1 MATRKKNTSAAVAA
15 LVETATAKAAAV
27 VAKAEETSVEVIRA
41 ATLDALHRAFE
52 VETDGQRR
60 ADGIRRE
67 AFNSAIDASR
77 KAGRD
82 SGEIKDLMSDIL
94 DLAVE
99 AGDLASTTAKAYRN
113 GLAFAVERNVPW
125 ASDLHGTEAR
135 ILALQAAGKAI
146 PKALQAAAQ
155 KLEEKQ
161 AAQAA
166 RAAKHG
172 AGHVASLD
180 TIIKAL
186 AKALADARTIGRDT
200 LAMDIIDIIHSIK
213 PDFTEPRPE

>member
-1 MATRKKNTSAAVAA
+1 MTTRKKNTSAAVAA

-67 AFNSAIDASR
+67 AFNAAIDAAR

-82 SGEIKDLMSDIL
+82 SGEIKDLMGDIL
-94 DLAVE
+94 ELAVE
-99 AGDLASTTAKAYRN
+99 AGDLAESTAKAYRA
-113 GLAFAVERNVPW
+113 GLAFAVDRQVPW

-161 AAQAA
+161 AAKAA
-166 RAAKHG
+166 MAAKQS

-180 TIIKAL
+180 TIVKAL
-186 AKALADARTIGRDT
+186 ARALADARTIGRAV
-200 LAMDIIDIIHSIK
+200 LASDILDVIHGVK
-213 PDFTEPRPE
+213 PDFVEPKAD

>member
-1 MATRKKNTSAAVAA
+1 MATRKNASAAVAA
-15 LVETATAKAAAV
+15 MVQTATAKAAAV
-27 VAKAEETSVEVIRA
+27 VAKAEAASADTIRA
-41 ATLDALHRAFE
+41 ATLESLHKAFE
-52 VETDGQRR
+52 VETAGQRK

-67 AFNSAIDASR
+67 AFNNAIDAAR
-77 KAGRD
+77 MAGLD
-82 SGEIKDLMSDIL
+82 AGETKDLLSDIL
-94 DLAVE
+94 DRAVE
-99 AGDLASTTAKAYRN
+99 AGDLAATTAKAYRN

-135 ILALQAAGKAI
+135 ILALQAAGKTI

-166 RAAKHG
+166 RAAKHS

-180 TIIKAL
+180 TIVKAL
-186 AKALADARTIGRDT
+186 AKALADARTIGRGE
-200 LAMDIIDIIHSIK
+200 LAADILDVIHSVK
-213 PDFTEPRPE
+213 PEFTEPKAE